1 MIKKLRRTKIEPKP
15 VPVPEPVVQKQRLSV
30 VTGGAGF
37 IGSNLV
43 DMLLERG
50 DRVVVIDNESANTHD
65 EVYWNPNA
73 MNISGDVTDFKL
85 LKNACTDADCIY
97 HLAADISIQYS
108 IENPTKSYKNNV
120 IGTLNVLEVARV
132 LGIKKVVFSSTAAIY
147 RSTSEPCVETDRP
160 DPLNPYSV
168 SKLAGENLM
177 KMYND
182 LYGIETVSL
191 RYFNVYGNRQAH
203 KGQYAPVIG
212 IFQKLKN
219 EGKPLT
225 IVGDGEPSRDFV
237 HVADVAGA
245 NIFVSERNTVG
256 VFNVGTGVEYS
267 VNQIATLIN
276 NHQYGRTTIPAREGE
291 ARRSISDSSKLRSIG
306 WQPRISLEAWIAKQ

>member
-15 VPVPEPVVQKQRLSV
+15 VEPPKPKLSV

-43 DMLLERG
+43 ERLLERG
-50 DRVVVIDNESANTHD
+50 DQVVVIDNESANTHD

-73 MNISGDVTDFKL
+73 MNVKGDVTDFSL
-85 LKNACTDADCIY
+85 LKNACINADCIY

-108 IENPTKSYKNNV
+108 IENPTESYKNNV
-120 IGTLNVLEVARV
+120 VGTLNVLEVARV

-147 RSTSEPCVETDRP
+147 GSTSEPCVETDRP

-191 RYFNVYGNRQAH
+191 RYFNVYGPRQAH

-212 IFQKLKN
+212 IFQKQKF

-225 IVGDGEPSRDFV
+225 IIGDGNQTRDFI
-237 HVADVAGA
+237 HVADVAHA
-245 NIFVSERNTVG
+245 NMMVAEKDIVG
-256 VFNVGTGVEYS
+256 VFNVGSGTEYS
-267 VNQIATLIN
+267 VNQIASLTN
-276 NHQYGRTTIPAREGE
+276 NPHGTTTMPSREGE
-291 ARRSISDSSKLRSIG
+291 ARRSISDNSKLKNIG
-306 WQPRISLEAWIAKQ
+306 WQPRIGLEAWIAKQ

>member
-1 MIKKLRRTKIEPKP
+1 MIKKLRRTKIEPQPIAPPK
-15 VPVPEPVVQKQRLSV
+15 QKISV

-43 DMLLERG
+43 SMLLEKG
-50 DRVVVIDNESANTHD
+50 DMVVVIDNESANTHD
-65 EVYWNPNA
+65 EVYWNSNA
-73 MNISGDVTDFKL
+73 INIKGDITDFKL

-97 HLAADISIQYS
+97 HLASDISIQYS
-108 IENPTKSYKNNV
+108 IENPTKTYTNNL

-132 LGIKKVVFSSTAAIY
+132 LDIKKVVFSSTAAIY
-147 RSTSEPCVETDRP
+147 GSTSEPCVETDRP

-191 RYFNVYGNRQAH
+191 RYFNVYGPRQAY

-212 IFQKLKN
+212 IFQKQKN

-225 IVGDGEPSRDFV
+225 IVGDGGQSRDFV
-237 HVADVAGA
+237 HVADVASA
-245 NIFVSERNTVG
+245 NILVSETNTVG
-256 VFNVGTGVEYS
+256 VFNVGTGIEYTI
-267 VNQIATLIN
+267 NQIADLTN
-276 NHQYGRTTIPAREGE
+276 NSAGRTTIPSREGE
-291 ARRSISDSSKLRSIG
+291 ARRSVSDSSKLKNIG

>member
-15 VPVPEPVVQKQRLSV
+15 VEPPKPKLSV

-43 DMLLERG
+43 ERLLERG
-50 DRVVVIDNESANTHD
+50 DQVVVIDNESANTHD

-73 MNISGDVTDFKL
+73 MNVKGDVTDFSL
-85 LKNACTDADCIY
+85 LKNACINADCIY

-108 IENPTKSYKNNV
+108 IENPTESYKNNV
-120 IGTLNVLEVARV
+120 VGTLNVLEVARV

-147 RSTSEPCVETDRP
+147 GSTSEPCVETDRP

-191 RYFNVYGNRQAH
+191 RYFNVYGPRQAH

-212 IFQKLKN
+212 IFQKQKF

-225 IVGDGEPSRDFV
+225 IIGDGNQTRDFI
-237 HVADVAGA
+237 HVADVAHA
-245 NIFVSERNTVG
+245 NMMVAEKDIVG
-256 VFNVGTGVEYS
+256 VFNVGSGIEYS
-267 VNQIATLIN
+267 VNQIASLTN
-276 NHQYGRTTIPAREGE
+276 NPHGTTTMPSREGE
-291 ARRSISDSSKLRSIG
+291 ARRSISDNSKLKNIG
-306 WQPRISLEAWIAKQ
+306 WQPRIGLEAWIAKQ

>member
-15 VPVPEPVVQKQRLSV
+15 VEPPKPKLSV

-43 DMLLERG
+43 ERLLERG
-50 DRVVVIDNESANTHD
+50 DQVVVIDNESANTHD

-73 MNISGDVTDFKL
+73 MNVKGDVTDFSL
-85 LKNACTDADCIY
+85 LKNACINADCIY

-108 IENPTKSYKNNV
+108 IENPTESYKNNV
-120 IGTLNVLEVARV
+120 VGTLNVLEVARV

-147 RSTSEPCVETDRP
+147 GSTSEPCVETDRP

-182 LYGIETVSL
+182 CLLYTS
-191 RYFNVYGNRQAH
+191 
-203 KGQYAPVIG
+203 
-212 IFQKLKN
+212 
-219 EGKPLT
+219 
-225 IVGDGEPSRDFV
+225 PSPRD
-237 HVADVAGA
+237 
-245 NIFVSERNTVG
+245 
-256 VFNVGTGVEYS
+256 TG
-267 VNQIATLIN
+267 
-276 NHQYGRTTIPAREGE
+276 
-291 ARRSISDSSKLRSIG
+291 
-306 WQPRISLEAWIAKQ
+306 

>member
-15 VPVPEPVVQKQRLSV
+15 VEPPKPKLSV

-43 DMLLERG
+43 ERLLERG
-50 DRVVVIDNESANTHD
+50 DQVVVIDNESANTHD

-73 MNISGDVTDFKL
+73 MNVKGDVTDFSL
-85 LKNACTDADCIY
+85 LKNACINADCIY

-108 IENPTKSYKNNV
+108 IENPTESYKNNV
-120 IGTLNVLEVARV
+120 VGTLNVLEVARV

-147 RSTSEPCVETDRP
+147 GSTSEPCVETDRP

-191 RYFNVYGNRQAH
+191 RYFNVYGPRQAY

-212 IFQKLKN
+212 IFQKQKF

-225 IVGDGEPSRDFV
+225 IIGDGNQTRDFI
-237 HVADVAGA
+237 HVADVAHA
-245 NIFVSERNTVG
+245 NMMVAEKDTVG
-256 VFNVGTGVEYS
+256 VFNVGSGTEYS
-267 VNQIATLIN
+267 VNQIASLTN
-276 NHQYGRTTIPAREGE
+276 NPHGTTTMPSREGE
-291 ARRSISDSSKLRSIG
+291 ARRSISDNSKLKNIG
-306 WQPRISLEAWIAKQ
+306 WQPRIGLEAWIAKQ

>member
-1 MIKKLRRTKIEPKP
+1 MIKKLRRTKIEPK
-15 VPVPEPVVQKQRLSV
+15 PVPEPVVQKQRLSV

-85 LKNACTDADCIY
+85 LKNACTNADCIY

-147 RSTSEPCVETDRP
+147 GSTSEPCVETDRP

-203 KGQYAPVIG
+203 KGQYAPV
-212 IFQKLKN
+212 
-219 EGKPLT
+219 
-225 IVGDGEPSRDFV
+225 
-237 HVADVAGA
+237 
-245 NIFVSERNTVG
+245 
-256 VFNVGTGVEYS
+256 
-267 VNQIATLIN
+267 
-276 NHQYGRTTIPAREGE
+276 
-291 ARRSISDSSKLRSIG
+291 
-306 WQPRISLEAWIAKQ
+306 

>member
-1 MIKKLRRTKIEPKP
+1 MIKKLRRTKIEPQPIAPPK
-15 VPVPEPVVQKQRLSV
+15 QKISV

-43 DMLLERG
+43 SMLLEKG
-50 DRVVVIDNESANTHD
+50 DMVVVIDNESANTHD
-65 EVYWNPNA
+65 EVYWNSNA
-73 MNISGDVTDFKL
+73 INIKGDITDFKL

-97 HLAADISIQYS
+97 HLASDISIQYS
-108 IENPTKSYKNNV
+108 IENPTKTYTNNL

-147 RSTSEPCVETDRP
+147 GSTSEPCVETDRP

-191 RYFNVYGNRQAH
+191 RYFNVYGPRQAY

-212 IFQKLKN
+212 IFQKQKN

-225 IVGDGEPSRDFV
+225 IVGDGGQSRDFV
-237 HVADVAGA
+237 HVADVAAA
-245 NIFVSERNTVG
+245 NIFVSETNTVG
-256 VFNVGTGVEYS
+256 VFNVGTGIEYTI
-267 VNQIATLIN
+267 NQIADLTN
-276 NHQYGRTTIPAREGE
+276 NSAGKTTIPSREGE
-291 ARRSISDSSKLRSIG
+291 ARRSVSDSSKLKKIG

>member
-15 VPVPEPVVQKQRLSV
+15 VEPPKPKLSV

-43 DMLLERG
+43 ERLLERG
-50 DRVVVIDNESANTHD
+50 DQVVVIDNESANTHD

-73 MNISGDVTDFKL
+73 MNVKGDVTDFSL
-85 LKNACTDADCIY
+85 LKNACINADCIY

-108 IENPTKSYKNNV
+108 IENPTESYKNNV
-120 IGTLNVLEVARV
+120 VGTLNVLEVARV

-147 RSTSEPCVETDRP
+147 GSTSEPCVETDRP

-191 RYFNVYGNRQAH
+191 RYFNVYGPRQAY

-212 IFQKLKN
+212 IFQKQKF

-225 IVGDGEPSRDFV
+225 IIGDGNQTRDFI
-237 HVADVAGA
+237 HVADVAHA
-245 NIFVSERNTVG
+245 NMMVAEKDIVG
-256 VFNVGTGVEYS
+256 VFNVGSGTEYS
-267 VNQIATLIN
+267 VNQIASLTN
-276 NHQYGRTTIPAREGE
+276 NPHGTTTMPSREGE
-291 ARRSISDSSKLRSIG
+291 ARRSISDNSKLKNIG
-306 WQPRISLEAWIAKQ
+306 WQPRIGLEAWIAKQ

>member
-15 VPVPEPVVQKQRLSV
+15 VEPPKPKLSV

-43 DMLLERG
+43 ERLLERG
-50 DRVVVIDNESANTHD
+50 DQVVVIDNESANTHD

-73 MNISGDVTDFKL
+73 MNVKGDVTDFSL
-85 LKNACTDADCIY
+85 LKNACINADCIY

-108 IENPTKSYKNNV
+108 IENPTESYKNNV
-120 IGTLNVLEVARV
+120 VGTLNVLEVARV

-147 RSTSEPCVETDRP
+147 GSTSEPCLETDRP

-182 LYGIETVSL
+182 LYGIQTVSL
-191 RYFNVYGNRQAH
+191 RYFNVYGPRQAY

-212 IFQKLKN
+212 IFQKQKF

-225 IVGDGEPSRDFV
+225 IIGDGNQTRDFI
-237 HVADVAGA
+237 HVADVAHA
-245 NIFVSERNTVG
+245 NMMVAEKDVVG
-256 VFNVGTGVEYS
+256 VFNVGSGTEYS
-267 VNQIATLIN
+267 VNQIASLTN
-276 NHQYGRTTIPAREGE
+276 NPHGTTTMPSREGE
-291 ARRSISDSSKLRSIG
+291 ARRSISDNSKLKNIG
-306 WQPRISLEAWIAKQ
+306 WQPRIGLEAWMAKQ

>member
-15 VPVPEPVVQKQRLSV
+15 VEPPKPKLSV

-43 DMLLERG
+43 ERLLERG
-50 DRVVVIDNESANTHD
+50 DQVVVIDNESANTHD

-73 MNISGDVTDFKL
+73 MNVKGDVTDFSL
-85 LKNACTDADCIY
+85 LKNACINADCIY

-108 IENPTKSYKNNV
+108 IENPTESYKSNV
-120 IGTLNVLEVARV
+120 VGTLNVLEVARV

-147 RSTSEPCVETDRP
+147 GSTSEPCVETDRP

-191 RYFNVYGNRQAH
+191 RYFNVYGPRQAH

-212 IFQKLKN
+212 IFQKQKF

-225 IVGDGEPSRDFV
+225 IIGDGNQTRDFI
-237 HVADVAGA
+237 HVADVAHA
-245 NIFVSERNTVG
+245 NMMVAEKDIVG
-256 VFNVGTGVEYS
+256 VFNVGSGTEYS
-267 VNQIATLIN
+267 VNQIASLTN
-276 NHQYGRTTIPAREGE
+276 NPHGTTTMPSREGE
-291 ARRSISDSSKLRSIG
+291 ARRSISDNSKLKNIG
-306 WQPRISLEAWIAKQ
+306 WQPRIGLEAWIAKQ

>member
-1 MIKKLRRTKIEPKP
+1 MIKKLRRTKIEPQP
-15 VPVPEPVVQKQRLSV
+15 IAPPKQRISV

-43 DMLLERG
+43 SMLLERG
-50 DRVVVIDNESANTHD
+50 DMVVVIDNESANTHD
-65 EVYWNPNA
+65 EVYWNSNA
-73 MNISGDVTDFKL
+73 INIKGDITDFKL

-97 HLAADISIQYS
+97 HLASDISIQYS
-108 IENPTKSYKNNV
+108 IENPTKTYTNNL

-147 RSTSEPCVETDRP
+147 GSTSEPCVETDRP

-191 RYFNVYGNRQAH
+191 RYFNVYGPRQAY

-212 IFQKLKN
+212 IFQKQKN

-225 IVGDGEPSRDFV
+225 IVGDGGQSRDFV
-237 HVADVAGA
+237 HVADVAAA
-245 NIFVSERNTVG
+245 NIFVSETNTVG
-256 VFNVGTGVEYS
+256 VFNVGTGVEYTI
-267 VNQIATLIN
+267 NQIADLTN
-276 NHQYGRTTIPAREGE
+276 NSAGKTTIPSREGE
-291 ARRSISDSSKLRSIG
+291 ARRSISDSSKLRNIG

>member
-15 VPVPEPVVQKQRLSV
+15 VEPPKPKLSV

-43 DMLLERG
+43 ERLLERG
-50 DRVVVIDNESANTHD
+50 DQVVVIDNESANTHD

-73 MNISGDVTDFKL
+73 MNVKGDVTDFSL
-85 LKNACTDADCIY
+85 LKNACINADCIY

-108 IENPTKSYKNNV
+108 IENPTESYKNNV
-120 IGTLNVLEVARV
+120 VGTLNVLEVARV

-147 RSTSEPCVETDRP
+147 GSTSEPCVETDRP

-191 RYFNVYGNRQAH
+191 RYFNVYGPRQAY

-212 IFQKLKN
+212 IFQKQKF

-225 IVGDGEPSRDFV
+225 IIGDGNQTRDFI
-237 HVADVAGA
+237 HVADVAHA
-245 NIFVSERNTVG
+245 NMMVAERDIVG
-256 VFNVGTGVEYS
+256 VFNVGSGTEYS
-267 VNQIATLIN
+267 VNQIASLTN
-276 NHQYGRTTIPAREGE
+276 NPHGTTTMPSREGE
-291 ARRSISDSSKLRSIG
+291 ARRSISDNSKLKNIG
-306 WQPRISLEAWIAKQ
+306 WQPRIGLEAWIAKQ

>member
-147 RSTSEPCVETDRP
+147 GSTSEPCVETDRP

-191 RYFNVYGNRQAH
+191 RYFNVYGEGEEEKIIRDQSSPISKFIHQA
-203 KGQYAPVIG
+203 KTEG
-212 IFQKLKN
+212 IIRVFENSK
-219 EGKPLT
+219 T
-225 IVGDGEPSRDFV
+225 YFRDFV
-237 HVADVAGA
+237 CVDDLL
-245 NIFVSERNTVG
+245 NI
-256 VFNVGTGVEYS
+256 
-267 VNQIATLIN
+267 ILIHYYDYYEQLKN
-276 NHQYGRTTIPAREGE
+276 FLLTCY
-291 ARRSISDSSKLRSIG
+291 
-306 WQPRISLEAWIAKQ
+306 

>member
-1 MIKKLRRTKIEPKP
+1 M
-15 VPVPEPVVQKQRLSV
+15 
-30 VTGGAGF
+30 
-37 IGSNLV
+37 
-43 DMLLERG
+43 
-50 DRVVVIDNESANTHD
+50 
-65 EVYWNPNA
+65 
-73 MNISGDVTDFKL
+73 

-97 HLAADISIQYS
+97 HLASDISIQYS
-108 IENPTKSYKNNV
+108 IENPTKTYTNNL

-147 RSTSEPCVETDRP
+147 GSTSEPCVETDRP

-191 RYFNVYGNRQAH
+191 RYFNVYGPRQAY

-212 IFQKLKN
+212 IFQKQKN

-225 IVGDGEPSRDFV
+225 IVGDGGQSRDFV
-237 HVADVAGA
+237 HVADVAAA
-245 NIFVSERNTVG
+245 NIFVSETNTIG
-256 VFNVGTGVEYS
+256 VFNVGTGVEYTI
-267 VNQIATLIN
+267 NQIADLTN
-276 NHQYGRTTIPAREGE
+276 NSAGRTTIPSREGE
-291 ARRSISDSSKLRSIG
+291 ARRSISDSSKLRNIG

>member
-15 VPVPEPVVQKQRLSV
+15 VEPPKQRVSV

-43 DMLLERG
+43 DRLLERG
-50 DRVVVIDNESANTHD
+50 DLVVAIDNESANTHD

-73 MNISGDVTDFKL
+73 INVNLDVTDLKG
-85 LKNACTDADCIY
+85 LKNACTNADCIY

-120 IGTLNVLEVARV
+120 IGTLNVLEVARE
-132 LGIKKVVFSSTAAIY
+132 LDIKKVVFSSTAAIY
-147 RSTSEPCVETDRP
+147 GSTTEPCFETDRP

-182 LYGIETVSL
+182 LYGIQTVSL
-191 RYFNVYGNRQAH
+191 RYFNVYGPRQAH

-212 IFQKLKN
+212 IFQKQKF
-219 EGKPLT
+219 EEKPLT
-225 IVGDGEPSRDFV
+225 IIGDGEQTRDFI
-237 HVADVAGA
+237 HVADVAAA
-245 NIFVSERNTVG
+245 NMFVADRDVVG
-256 VFNVGTGVEYS
+256 VFNVGSGIEYS
-267 VNQIATLIN
+267 VNQIASLVDNPQGT
-276 NHQYGRTTIPAREGE
+276 TTIPSREGE
-291 ARRSISDSSKLRSIG
+291 ARRSLSDNSKLRNMG